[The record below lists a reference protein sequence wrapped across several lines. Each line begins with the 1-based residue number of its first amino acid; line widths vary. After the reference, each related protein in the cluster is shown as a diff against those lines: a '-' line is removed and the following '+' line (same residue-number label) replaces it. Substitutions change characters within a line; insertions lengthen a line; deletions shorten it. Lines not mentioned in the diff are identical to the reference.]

1 MQQKVKAIGYGCMLV
16 LAVVLLVQA
25 WSLLGEREAL
35 ATQEQGL
42 RQELAQAKRFALAHK
57 DYEVYKKRLKAQVSK
72 LERAGSRRSS
82 VTACMRLVQRLAV
95 EQGVQLQLVQGE
107 GKQSLQLKAE
117 GDFFTALRWLR
128 RLEREG
134 VCISEL
140 QVYQKA
146 YQKAQGQTLGLEL
159 VVWI

>member
-1 MQQKVKAIGYGCMLV
+1 MQQKIKAIGYGCMLA
-16 LAVVLLVQA
+16 LAAVLLVQA

-35 ATQEQGL
+35 AAQEQEV
-42 RQELAQAKRFALAHK
+42 RQELAQAKQFALAHK
-57 DYEVYKKRLKAQVSK
+57 DYEVYKKRLEAQVSK
-72 LERAGSRRSS
+72 LEKAGGRRSS
-82 VTACMRLVQRLAV
+82 VTACMRLAA

-107 GKQSLQLKAE
+107 GKQSLQLTAE
-117 GDFFTALRWLR
+117 GDFFAALRWLR

-140 QVYQKA
+140 QA

-159 VVWI
+159 VVRLP

>member
-1 MQQKVKAIGYGCMLV
+1 MQQRVKAIGYGCMLA
-16 LAVVLLVQA
+16 LAAVLLVQA

-42 RQELAQAKRFALAHK
+42 RQELAQAKQFALAHK
-57 DYEVYKKRLKAQVSK
+57 DYEVYKKRLEAQVSK
-72 LERAGSRRSS
+72 LEKSGSRRSS
-82 VTACMRLVQRLAV
+82 VTACMRLVQRLAA

-107 GKQSLQLKAE
+107 GKQSLQLTAE
-117 GDFFTALRWLR
+117 GDFFAALRWLR

-140 QVYQKA
+140 QA
-146 YQKAQGQTLGLEL
+146 YQKAQGQTLGVEL
-159 VVWI
+159 VVQMH

>member
-16 LAVVLLVQA
+16 LATVLLVQA
-25 WSLLGEREAL
+25 WSFLGEREAL
-35 ATQEQGL
+35 VAQEQGL
-42 RQELAQAKRFALAHK
+42 RQELAQAKQFALAHK

-72 LERAGSRRSS
+72 LEKAGSRRSS
-82 VTACMRLVQRLAV
+82 VTACMRLVQRLAA

-107 GKQSLQLKAE
+107 GKQSLQLTAE
-117 GDFFTALRWLR
+117 GDFFAALRWLR

-140 QVYQKA
+140 QA

-159 VVWI
+159 VVQLP

>member
-1 MQQKVKAIGYGCMLV
+1 MQQKIKAIGYGCMLV
-16 LAVVLLVQA
+16 LAAVLLVQA
-25 WSLLGEREAL
+25 WSLFGEREAL
-35 ATQEQGL
+35 AAQEQGL
-42 RQELAQAKRFALAHK
+42 RQELAQAKQFALAHK
-57 DYEVYKKRLKAQVSK
+57 DYEVYKERLKAQVSK
-72 LERAGSRRSS
+72 LEKAGSRRSS
-82 VTACMRLVQRLAV
+82 VTVCMRLVQRLAA

-107 GKQSLQLKAE
+107 SKQSLQLTAE

-140 QVYQKA
+140 QA

-159 VVWI
+159 VVRLP

>member
-1 MQQKVKAIGYGCMLV
+1 MQQRVKTIGYGCMLA
-16 LAVVLLVQA
+16 LAALLLVQA

-42 RQELAQAKRFALAHK
+42 RQELAQAKKFALAHK
-57 DYEVYKKRLKAQVSK
+57 DYEVYKKRLEAQVSK
-72 LERAGSRRSS
+72 LEQAGSRRSS
-82 VTACMRLVQRLAV
+82 VTACMRLVQRLAA
-95 EQGVQLQLVQGE
+95 EQGVQLVQGE
-107 GKQSLQLKAE
+107 GKQSLQLTAE
-117 GDFFTALRWLR
+117 GDFFAALRWLR

-140 QVYQKA
+140 QA

-159 VVWI
+159 VVRLP

>member
-1 MQQKVKAIGYGCMLV
+1 MQQKIKAIGYGCML
-16 LAVVLLVQA
+16 AVAAVLLVQA

-35 ATQEQGL
+35 AAQEQEV
-42 RQELAQAKRFALAHK
+42 RQELAQAKQFALAHK
-57 DYEVYKKRLKAQVSK
+57 DYEVYKERLNAQVSK
-72 LERAGSRRSS
+72 LENAGSRRST
-82 VTACMRLVQRLAV
+82 VTACMRLVQRLAA

-107 GKQSLQLKAE
+107 GKQSLQLTAE

-140 QVYQKA
+140 QA
-146 YQKAQGQTLGLEL
+146 YQKAQGQTLGVEL
-159 VVWI
+159 VVRLP

>member
-16 LAVVLLVQA
+16 LAAVLLVQA

-35 ATQEQGL
+35 AAQEQEM
-42 RQELAQAKRFALAHK
+42 RQELAQAKQFALAHK

-72 LERAGSRRSS
+72 LEKAGSRRSS
-82 VTACMRLVQRLAV
+82 VMACMRLVQRLAA

-107 GKQSLQLKAE
+107 GKQSLQLTAE
-117 GDFFTALRWLR
+117 GDFFAALRWLR

-140 QVYQKA
+140 QA

-159 VVWI
+159 LVQLP

>member
-1 MQQKVKAIGYGCMLV
+1 MQQKVEAIGYGCMLV
-16 LAVVLLVQA
+16 LAALLLVQA
-25 WSLLGEREAL
+25 WSLLGESEAL
-35 ATQEQGL
+35 AAQEQGL
-42 RQELAQAKRFALAHK
+42 RQELAQAKQFALAHK
-57 DYEVYKKRLKAQVSK
+57 DYEGYKERLKAQVSK

-82 VTACMRLVQRLAV
+82 VTACMRLVQRLAA

-107 GKQSLQLKAE
+107 GKQSLQLTAE

-140 QVYQKA
+140 QA

-159 VVWI
+159 VVQLP

>member
-1 MQQKVKAIGYGCMLV
+1 MQQKVKAIGYSCMLV
-16 LAVVLLVQA
+16 LAAVLLVQA

-42 RQELAQAKRFALAHK
+42 RQELAQAKQFALAHK

-72 LERAGSRRSS
+72 LEKAGSRRSS
-82 VTACMRLVQRLAV
+82 VTACMRLVQRLAA

-107 GKQSLQLKAE
+107 GKQSLQLTAE
-117 GDFFTALRWLR
+117 GDFFAALRWLR

-140 QVYQKA
+140 QA
-146 YQKAQGQTLGLEL
+146 YQKAQGQTLGVEL
-159 VVWI
+159 VVQMH

>member
-16 LAVVLLVQA
+16 LAAVLLVQA

-35 ATQEQGL
+35 AAQEQGL

-57 DYEVYKKRLKAQVSK
+57 DYEVYKERLKAQVSK
-72 LERAGSRRSS
+72 LEKAGSRRSS
-82 VTACMRLVQRLAV
+82 VTVCMRLVQRLAA
-95 EQGVQLQLVQGE
+95 EQGVQLQLVQDE
-107 GKQSLQLKAE
+107 GKQSLQLTAE
-117 GDFFTALRWLR
+117 GDFFAALRWLR

-140 QVYQKA
+140 QA

-159 VVWI
+159 VVRLP

>member
-1 MQQKVKAIGYGCMLV
+1 MQQRIKTIGYGCMLA
-16 LAVVLLVQA
+16 LAAVLLVQA

-42 RQELAQAKRFALAHK
+42 RQELAQSKQFALAHK
-57 DYEVYKKRLKAQVSK
+57 DYEVYKERLKAQVSK
-72 LERAGSRRSS
+72 LERAGSGRSS
-82 VTACMRLVQRLAV
+82 VTACMRLVQRLAA
-95 EQGVQLQLVQGE
+95 EQGVQLVQGE
-107 GKQSLQLKAE
+107 GKQSLQLTAE
-117 GDFFTALRWLR
+117 GDFFAALRWLR

-140 QVYQKA
+140 QA

-159 VVWI
+159 VVRIS

>member
-1 MQQKVKAIGYGCMLV
+1 MQQKVKAIGYGCMLA
-16 LAVVLLVQA
+16 LAAVLLVQA

-42 RQELAQAKRFALAHK
+42 RQELAQAKQFALAHK
-57 DYEVYKKRLKAQVSK
+57 DYEVYKERLKAQVSK
-72 LERAGSRRSS
+72 LEKAGSRRSS
-82 VTACMRLVQRLAV
+82 VTACMRLVQRLAA

-107 GKQSLQLKAE
+107 GKQSLQLTAE
-117 GDFFTALRWLR
+117 GDFFAALRWLR

-146 YQKAQGQTLGLEL
+146 QGQALGLEL
-159 VVWI
+159 VVQLP